1 MRHRSFPIALFAWLL
16 WLAPLWLT
24 SLAHAQTQTRGFS
37 IDRFDVSER
46 GSDWFVGDSLDLRG
60 PVRPA
65 LGFVLDYARR
75 PLVLYGPDGNHGERG
90 AIISDQLYA
99 HLGGSLVLANRVR
112 LAVNF
117 PLALVTR
124 GQSVPYLDT
133 NLAAVS
139 GVAAGDLRF
148 GADLRLIGEY
158 GDPATLAIGVQLYV
172 PTGKRA
178 AFTGDGAVRFT
189 PHLCLA
195 GIFEYSARVAF
206 NYRAQDD
213 TLTGIPNGAEMQFAA
228 TAGLSV
234 ADHSVLIGP
243 ELWGST
249 VVAHSGAFQKE
260 TTPFELLFGAHYRPK
275 DFRFGLGVGPG
286 LTRGLGS
293 PAVRVVAMFEW
304 APSFITDRDGDGI
317 PDKVD
322 ACPDV
327 RGVASSD
334 PKKNGCPLP
343 GDRDSDGIKDED
355 DACPDIPGVPSDDPT
370 KNGCPLPP
378 DRDRDGII
386 DREDDCP
393 DVKGVASEI
402 PGRNGCPPDS
412 DGDGIFDPQD
422 ACPMIPGPADPDP
435 TKNGCPKARVE
446 KDQIVIT
453 ERVEF
458 ETDSAKL
465 LESSNGIL
473 IAVMNVLREHTEI
486 GQVLVQGHTDN
497 VGGATYNKHLSEQRA
512 KSVVKWLVN
521 HGVDQRRLLD
531 AGFGLERPIDSNKT
545 AAGRQ
550 RNRRVEFHILE
561 SDGKRVG
568 SQ

>member
-1 MRHRSFPIALFAWLL
+1 MRHRSLPIALLF
-16 WLAPLWLT
+16 
-24 SLAHAQTQTRGFS
+24 SLIFPSLVYAQTRGFS

-65 LGFVLDYARR
+65 LGFVLDYARK
-75 PLVLYGPDGNHGERG
+75 PLVLYTEQGVARG
-90 AIISDQLYA
+90 TLVSDQLFA
-99 HLGGSLVLANRVR
+99 HVGGSLVLGDRLR
-112 LAVNF
+112 LAFNLPV
-117 PLALVTR
+117 ALVTR
-124 GQSVPYLDT
+124 GQSIPYLDT
-133 NLAAVS
+133 TLAAVS
-139 GVAAGDLRF
+139 GAGVGDLRF
-148 GADLRLIGEY
+148 GADLRLLGEY
-158 GDPATLAIGVQLYV
+158 GGPATLALGAQLYL

-178 AFTGDGAVRFT
+178 SFTGDGKVRVA
-189 PHLCLA
+189 PHLALAGGA
-195 GIFEYSARVAF
+195 GIFAYSARVAF
-206 NYRAQDD
+206 DYRGQNAV
-213 TLTGIPNGAEMQFAA
+213 LAGVATGSELQFVA
-228 TAGLSV
+228 TAGLSL
-234 ADHSVLIGP
+234 AKHQVLLGP

-249 VVAHSGAFQKE
+249 VLAHSAAFQKE

-275 DFRFGLGVGPG
+275 DFRLGLGVGPG
-286 LTRGLGS
+286 LTRGTGS
-293 PAVRVVAMFEW
+293 PEVRVVAMFEW
-304 APSFITDRDGDGI
+304 APSLVTDRDGDGI
-317 PDKVD
+317 LDAQD

-327 RGVASSD
+327 PGVASRD
-334 PKKNGCPLP
+334 PK
-343 GDRDSDGIKDED
+343 
-355 DACPDIPGVPSDDPT
+355 

-378 DRDRDGII
+378 DRDGDGFPDAIDACPDVPGVASDDPAKNGCPIPGDRDHDGII

-393 DVKGVASEI
+393 DQAGVSSDV
-402 PGRNGCPPDS
+402 PGKNGCPVLDS
-412 DGDGIFDPQD
+412 DGDGILDPQD
-422 ACPMIPGPADPDP
+422 ACPTVPGPADPDP
-435 TKNGCPKARVE
+435 TKNGCPKARIE

-473 IAVMNVLREHTEI
+473 NAVLNVLAEHPEV
-486 GQVLVQGHTDN
+486 GQVLVEGHTDN

-512 KSVVKWLVN
+512 KSVVKWLLQ
-521 HGVDQRRLLD
+521 HGVNPRRLLD
-531 AGFGLERPIDSNKT
+531 AGFGLERPIDSNNT